1 MSSYQ
6 ILRLFERWAGCR
18 QDSSHL
24 APTGR
29 GEGFSLAASRKP
41 ASPGVDAT
49 PLATRPMPLRRA
61 VLVLPF
67 LFTLAANPGNA
78 KDTWKFDRVTLTS
91 GRVLQ
96 GLVESED
103 EKSISFK
110 WIVQN
115 PGSPTSVISTP
126 IARGD
131 IVEIKRVEDPKERES
146 LIARITALDPATERQ
161 KIAKLDLKPFRG
173 GEFTANGLSYTSK
186 HFVLI
191 SDAKE
196 EIVRRAAFR
205 LEQIYAAYI
214 RYFPP
219 RHNGNRPTKI
229 ILYRSL
235 AEYGQAL
242 KRMGRNIL
250 NPALYDPERNEII
263 CASEVEDFGERLE
276 KNKKEHQQLLERLR
290 EEEAELRKKNRG
302 KLPPEAANR
311 IEADRK
317 KIEDA
322 ERKNQNL
329 FESLTQRLFQTLY
342 HESFHAYLANFVY
355 HRDEAEVPRWLNE
368 GLAQIFETAIL
379 ESGEIRVGHAELT
392 RLTRAQEELKKGKL
406 VSVAELLR
414 SEPHRFIVAH
424 GGQEAMS
431 DRYYLAS
438 WAVAFYLTFDL
449 HKLHSSEM
457 TEYVSALKR
466 GKDPVVAFSEL
477 VRLPVDKFEKA
488 FHTYLTHLRPSGSAL
503 GLKDESQKSDEIPE
517 KRGR

>member
-1 MSSYQ
+1 
-6 ILRLFERWAGCR
+6 
-18 QDSSHL
+18 
-24 APTGR
+24 
-29 GEGFSLAASRKP
+29 
-41 ASPGVDAT
+41 
-49 PLATRPMPLRRA
+49 
-61 VLVLPF
+61 LPF
-67 LFTLAANPGNA
+67 LSALVADPIHA
-78 KDTWKFDRVTLTS
+78 KDTWKFDRVTLNS
-91 GRVLQ
+91 GKVLQ

-103 EKSISFK
+103 EKAISFK
-110 WIVQN
+110 CIVQN
-115 PGSPTSVISTP
+115 PGSPTSVFATSIP
-126 IARGD
+126 RGD
-131 IVEIKRVEDPKERES
+131 IAEIRRVEDRREREA
-146 LIARITALDPATERQ
+146 LLERINALDPATERQ
-161 KIAKLDLKPFRG
+161 KIAKLALEPVRRD
-173 GEFTANGLSYTSK
+173 EFTADGLSYTSK

-191 SDAKE
+191 SNAKE

-214 RYFPP
+214 RYLPP
-219 RHNGNRPTKI
+219 RHNGHRPTKI

-263 CASEVEDFGERLE
+263 CASEVEDFGEQLE

-302 KLPPEAANR
+302 KLPTEAATR

-322 ERKNQNL
+322 ERTNQKQ

-355 HRDEAEVPRWLNE
+355 PRDEAEVPRWLNE

-392 RLTRAQEELKKGKL
+392 RLTRAQEELKRGKM
-406 VSVAELLR
+406 VSMADLLR
-414 SEPHRFIVAH
+414 SEPNRFIVAH
-424 GGQEAMS
+424 GGQAAMS

-438 WAVAFYLTFDL
+438 WAVAFYLTFDM
-449 HKLHSSEM
+449 HKLHSPEM
-457 TEYVSALKR
+457 TEYVRALKR
-466 GKDPVVAFSEL
+466 GKDPVAAFSEL
-477 VRLPVDKFEKA
+477 VHEPVDKFEKA
-488 FHTYLTHLRPSGSAL
+488 FHIYLAHLRPSGSTF
-503 GLKDESQKSDEIPE
+503 GLKDESHKSEENAE
-517 KRGR
+517 KRSR